1 MQGRHLESSVPVV
14 AVSPA
19 VSVSEALAR
28 WRAGVALDGVE
39 VLRSGLLEVLA
50 TVPDPRAA
58 RGKRYPL
65 VGLLAIA
72 ILAVA
77 AGMRGYAGFASWA
90 RTAPDDVLS
99 QLGIRFRRPSEK
111 TFRRVLSSLNAA
123 DLDRRLGAYF
133 TGLAAAAQPDPC
145 GLVAV
150 SLDGKTARGAL
161 RGTATGTHLVAVF
174 AHHARLIL
182 GQLAVAA
189 KSNEIPCVRAVLKSL
204 PRLPMMVIMDAMH
217 TQVRTARLIRMTLRS
232 HYLLVVKSNQPGL
245 LSRIKAMPW
254 GEVPVTATDDDRGHG
269 RVEKRTLQSLTTA
282 RGIGFPYVKQVVRIT
297 RERLIIATGRHS
309 VEVVYAIC
317 SLPFEQARPAAIAT
331 WLRHHWGIEN
341 SVHWVRDVT
350 FDEDRSTVR
359 TGNGPQVM
367 ATLRNTALNL
377 HRLDG
382 ATNIA
387 EACRETAFTPDRR
400 INLLNPQNQRSHAC

>member
-1 MQGRHLESSVPVV
+1 VPVG

-28 WRAGVALDGVE
+28 WRAGVAIDGVE

-50 TVPDPRAA
+50 SVPDPRAA

-77 AGMRGYAGFASWA
+77 AGMRGYAGFATWA
-90 RTAPDDVLS
+90 RTAPEDVLS
-99 QLGIRFRRPSEK
+99 QLGVRFRRPSEK
-111 TFRRVLSSLNAA
+111 TFRRVLSSLDTA
-123 DLDRRLGAYF
+123 DLDRRLGGYF
-133 TGLAAAAQPDPC
+133 TGLAAAARADPG

-161 RGTATGTHLVAVF
+161 RGSATGTHLVSVF
-174 AHHARLIL
+174 AHHARLVL

-204 PRLPMMVIMDAMH
+204 PRFPMMVITDAMH
-217 TQVRTARLIRMTLRS
+217 TQVRTARLICATLGS
-232 HYLLVVKSNQPGL
+232 HYLMVVKSNQPGL
-245 LSRIKAMPW
+245 LARVKAMPW
-254 GEVPVTATDDDRGHG
+254 GDVPVTATDDDRGHG
-269 RVEKRTLQSLTTA
+269 RIEKRTLQSLTAA
-282 RGIGFPYVKQVVRIT
+282 RGIGFPYAKQIVRIT
-297 RERLIIATGRHS
+297 RERLITATGKRT
-309 VEVVYAIC
+309 VEVVYALC
-317 SLPFEQARPAAIAT
+317 SVPFEHARPATIAT
-331 WLRHHWGIEN
+331 WLRQHWGIEN

-350 FDEDRSTVR
+350 FDEDRSRVR

-367 ATLRNTALNL
+367 AALRNTALNL

-400 INLLNPQNQRSHAC
+400 IDLLNPQNHRSHAC